1 MISDPVLL
9 TTALIAVTL
18 GAVLQSLTGIGIA
31 VIAAPVL
38 VLIDSAFLPAPILSL
53 GCTLCALN
61 TFRYRQKLQF
71 GNTRLAL
78 YGRLPGVLIGITL
91 LTLLPHSLLMIG
103 FALLIMLSVG
113 LTYRHIKLHQS
124 PRNLMVAGFFSGVM
138 GTTTSVGGPPIALV
152 YQNSEPQQA
161 RAELGLYFLIGT
173 LMSLSVLTW
182 SGHFTAEQV
191 TLTLQMIPGVVLGFL
206 LSILLDSRFK
216 GSYLKPLIALLSLGS
231 SMAILWRAFTQL
243 YS

>member
-1 MISDPVLL
+1 MISDPLL
-9 TTALIAVTL
+9 FATALIAVTL
-18 GAVLQSLTGIGIA
+18 GAILQSLTGIGIA

-53 GCTLCALN
+53 GCTLCVLN

-91 LTLLPHSLLMIG
+91 LTLLPQSLLMIG

-113 LTYRHIKLHQS
+113 LTYRHIKLQQS

-173 LMSLSVLTW
+173 LMSLSVLAW
-182 SGHFTAEQV
+182 SGHFTEEQV
-191 TLTLQMIPGVVLGFL
+191 TLTLQMIPGVGLGFL
-206 LSILLDSRFK
+206 VSILLDSRFK
-216 GSYLKPLIALLSLGS
+216 SSYLKPVIALLSLGS